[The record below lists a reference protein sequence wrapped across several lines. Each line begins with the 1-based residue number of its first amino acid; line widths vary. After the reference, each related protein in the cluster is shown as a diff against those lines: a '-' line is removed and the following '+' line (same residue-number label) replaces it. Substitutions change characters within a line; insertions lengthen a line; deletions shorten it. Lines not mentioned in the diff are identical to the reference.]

1 MDFIKGLQSAIDYIE
16 DNLTEEID
24 YEKNAKKAA
33 CSTFYFQRIFS
44 ALCDMSIGDYIR
56 KRRLTLA
63 GRDLNV
69 SKEKVIDVALKYG
82 YESPESFARAFSK
95 FHGITPSEAKLD
107 GSKLKSFTRLSVQ
120 IIMKG
125 GNAMDYKV
133 EEKQA
138 FKVLEKVETHRIV
151 NEENFNTI
159 PDFWA
164 RSHQDGTIGTL
175 LKLTNDNSYIFGICY
190 GNYPHNANEFEYGIG
205 AKCDDDCVT
214 PEGFR
219 INEIPART
227 WLVFDIVGAM
237 PNAVQDLWRKIT
249 SEFFPTSDYEPTYEM
264 DIEAYTAGVMTDPS
278 YKSEIWVPVV
288 KK

>member
-1 MDFIKGLQSAIDYIE
+1 MDFVKGLQCAIDYIE
-16 DNLTEEID
+16 DHLTDDID
-24 YEKNAKKAA
+24 YESIARQAA

-44 ALCDMSIGDYIR
+44 ALCDMSVGDYIR
-56 KRRLTLA
+56 RRRLTLA

-69 SKEKVIDVALKYG
+69 SKEKVIDVALRYR

-120 IIMKG
+120 ITLKG
-125 GNAMDYKV
+125 GNAMNYKV
-133 EEKQA
+133 VERQA

-151 NEENFNTI
+151 NYENFNTI

-164 RSHQDGTIGTL
+164 RSHRDGTIGTL
-175 LKLTNDNSYIFGICY
+175 LSMTNDKSYIFGICY
-190 GNYPHNANEFEYGIG
+190 GNHPHNANEFEYGIG
-205 AKCDDDCVT
+205 TKCGEDCIA

-227 WLVFDIVGAM
+227 WLVFEIVGAM
-237 PNAVQDLWRKIT
+237 PNAIQDLWRKIT

-264 DIEAYTAGVMTDPS
+264 DIEAYTAGVMTAPN
-278 YKSEIWVPVV
+278 YRSEIWVAVV